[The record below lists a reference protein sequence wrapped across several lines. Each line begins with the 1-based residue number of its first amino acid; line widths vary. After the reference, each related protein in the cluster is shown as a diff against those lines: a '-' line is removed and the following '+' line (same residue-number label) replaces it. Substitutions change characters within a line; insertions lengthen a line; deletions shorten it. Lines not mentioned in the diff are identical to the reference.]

1 MTADAELFS
10 RIVGGDRDAFALLYD
25 RFAPILF
32 SFCVRILRDGR
43 DAEDVLQ
50 ETFVQVWRD
59 ARRFD
64 PDRASLKTWLFTIA
78 RSRALDRYRSRRSQD
93 QKLVSEPADVLDVGS
108 GEDLQNT
115 SLLKQYVARHMAK
128 LSENERKVLT
138 LAYFDGYTQ
147 EEIAANLKE
156 PLGTVKSRARSGLA
170 KLQAFVLGERSDG

>member
-1 MTADAELFS
+1 MTADSELFS
-10 RIVGGDRDAFALLYD
+10 RIVSGDRDAFGLLYD
-25 RFAPILF
+25 RYAPILF

-50 ETFVQVWRD
+50 EVFVQVWRD

-93 QKLVSEPADVLDVGS
+93 QKLASEPADVLDAGS
-108 GEDLQNT
+108 GEDVAQA
-115 SLLKQYVARHMAK
+115 SLLKQYVARCLSK

-138 LAYFDGYTQ
+138 LAYYDGYTQ
-147 EEIAANLKE
+147 EEIAALLKE

-170 KLQAFVLGERSDG
+170 RLQAFVLGEKSDG

>member
-10 RIVGGDRDAFALLYD
+10 RIVSGDRDAFGLLYD
-25 RFAPILF
+25 RYAPILF

-50 ETFVQVWRD
+50 EVFVQVWRD

-93 QKLVSEPADVLDVGS
+93 QKLAPGPEDFDPGSSGDPA
-108 GEDLQNT
+108 EA
-115 SLLKQYVARHMAK
+115 SLLKQYVAQSLSR

-138 LAYFDGYTQ
+138 LAYYDGYTQ
-147 EEIAANLKE
+147 EEIAALLKE

-170 KLQAFVLGERSDG
+170 KLQAFVLGEKGDG